1 MCKITSLFLKLSSN
15 LSFSIILVLFSH
27 LFHVLLFS
35 FIYFIEIDNMQ
46 GSHDNSYID
55 LIYYSISTYTTLGI
69 GDIHFYGSAR
79 IVSGIQAYFWTNHD
93 CLVCVTHIFK
103 NRKRI
108 ILLLLSIS
116 TGMRNCNITIT
127 SYKW

>member
-1 MCKITSLFLKLSSN
+1 MIFVLTVFIVLICVRLHDFFLKLSSN

-46 GSHDNSYID
+46 GSHDNAFAD

-69 GDIHFYGSAR
+69 GDIHFNGSAR
-79 IVSGIQAYFWTNHD
+79 IVSGIQA
-93 CLVCVTHIFK
+93 IFGL
-103 NRKRI
+103 I
-108 ILLLLSIS
+108 MIAWSAS
-116 TGMRNCNITIT
+116 NIYLKIE
-127 SYKW
+127 KE